1 MMKTFHI
8 SDKRNG
14 NLLLSVN
21 CYEKKIYRLL
31 LQQFKKVKGINIREV
46 NNNE

>member
-1 MMKTFHI
+1 MKTFNI

-21 CYEKKIYRLL
+21 CYEKKVYKLL
-31 LQQFKKVKGINIREV
+31 LKQFKKVKGINIKEV
-46 NNNE
+46 DSNE